1 MGIVFT
7 IFTAFLSIQGLTAMS
22 IDGIS
27 IRTAKYAMRSY
38 IPILGSYLSD
48 GMGVILAS
56 SNLIKNAV
64 GGAGLIMLLAS
75 LLSPILEL
83 VIFMLILKLTAG
95 IIEPLG
101 NRQVASFITSLSKS
115 MVLLISLLIGVGFVY
130 FIMLGLV
137 MCSANLV

>member
-1 MGIVFT
+1 
-7 IFTAFLSIQGLTAMS
+7 
-22 IDGIS
+22 
-27 IRTAKYAMRSY
+27 
-38 IPILGSYLSD
+38 
-48 GMGVILAS
+48 MGVILAS

-64 GGAGLIMLLAS
+64 GGAGLLMLLAS

-115 MVLLISLLIGVGFVY
+115 IVLLISLLIGVGFVY